1 MKLEYLGEHPHP
13 GTSCRIP
20 YFPGAVPAGF
30 PSPADDYMDGKL
42 DLNEHLISHPAATF
56 YCRVSGSSME
66 GTGIFDGDLLIVDRA
81 VEPDHGSV
89 VVAVIDGELTCK
101 ILDRVR
107 GRLLSANDAYP
118 PMPVGEEAD
127 LVIEGVVIH
136 SIRSH
141 RHVRPG

>member
-1 MKLEYLGEHPHP
+1 
-13 GTSCRIP
+13 
-20 YFPGAVPAGF
+20 
-30 PSPADDYMDGKL
+30 MDGKL
-42 DLNEHLISHPAATF
+42 DFNEHLISHPAATF

-66 GTGIFDGDLLIVDRA
+66 GAGIFDGDLLIVDWA
-81 VEPDHGSV
+81 MEPDHDSV
-89 VVAVIDGELTCK
+89 VVAVIDGELPCK

-141 RHVRPG
+141 RHVRPV